1 MKKNRATYLL
11 CFLTDDP
18 VDQTY
23 IGYSMLI
30 HHVQGHPRCTPNHP
44 VITSQIIKVYKNGRF
59 HTKNT
64 IWTLAPSVN

>member
-1 MKKNRATYLL
+1 MKKQHATYLL

-18 VDQTY
+18 VDQTAV
-23 IGYSMLI
+23 GRNMLI
-30 HHVQGHPRCTPNHP
+30 YHVQGHPFCTPNHP
-44 VITSQIIKVYKNGRF
+44 VITSRITKVYKNGRF